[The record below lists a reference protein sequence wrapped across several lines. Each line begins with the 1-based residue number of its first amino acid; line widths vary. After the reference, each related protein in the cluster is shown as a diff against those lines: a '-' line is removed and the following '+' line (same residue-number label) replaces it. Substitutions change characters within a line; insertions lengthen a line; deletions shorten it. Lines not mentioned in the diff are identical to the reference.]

1 MGLGGWGRN
10 HRQAVG
16 GRKDAL
22 GDLETSNNNLGGP
35 RRGVNQGSRAGG
47 GENHQIL
54 YAAGGV
60 HGFASRWGMGQE
72 EKKKLA
78 SNFLPRSA
86 GKVRLPLTQ
95 VEENLERSR
104 LAESRSSV

>member
-1 MGLGGWGRN
+1 
-10 HRQAVG
+10 
-16 GRKDAL
+16 
-22 GDLETSNNNLGGP
+22 
-35 RRGVNQGSRAGG
+35 
-47 GENHQIL
+47 
-54 YAAGGV
+54 
-60 HGFASRWGMGQE
+60 MGQE

-78 SNFLPRSA
+78 PNFLPRSA